1 MADLTRGFTTTDGI
15 DLNEVLYNTVLPIVD
30 LYNQEE
36 ELDLRAL
43 LCDDWDESYIKFDS
57 SGHWKFQK
65 LGEAEKPTSKK
76 RAWGKMQKDTAKY
89 GLDIGYTYD
98 WLMSE
103 SASAD
108 EIGRMAAQAV
118 ARDRALQTVVI
129 LDELL
134 TSGGFYNGS
143 FSANENMTTPPTYGV
158 NEFTAGHSHYVAS
171 GSATI
176 TLATLTAMKFHL
188 REHGFG
194 NGGLIGLLNSDMVQN
209 IENIAG
215 WYGSSVSSNAIPNP
229 VIDNVA
235 VDGFAGRLLGI
246 PWKSTEWMPVDY
258 LIVIGTPGAGETK
271 PCKYIQKKN
280 PSAKGLILTPGSY
293 DARYPII
300 DADYIHW
307 LEALVVMRGAG
318 VVYKLTTSSYS
329 NPTVTTNVIEQD

>member
-1 MADLTRGFTTTDGI
+1 MADITRGFTTTDGI

-43 LCDDWDESYIKFDS
+43 LCADWDESYIKFDA
-57 SGHWKFQK
+57 SGQWKFQK
-65 LGEAEKPTSKK
+65 LGESEKPTSRKK
-76 RAWGKMQKDTAKY
+76 AWGKMQKDTAKY

-103 SASAD
+103 AASSE
-108 EIGRMAAQAV
+108 EIARMAAKAV

-134 TSGGFYNGS
+134 TSGGFFSGS
-143 FSANENMTTPPTYGV
+143 FSAAEVMTAPPTYGV
-158 NEFTAGHSHYVAS
+158 NTFTGAHSHYVAS

-188 REHGFG
+188 REHGLG
-194 NGGLIGLLNSDMVQN
+194 NGNLLGFMNSDMVKN
-209 IENIAG
+209 IEDIAG
-215 WYGSSVSSNAIPNP
+215 WYGTSIATNLVPNP
-229 VIDNVA
+229 VIDGVA
-235 VDGFAGRLLGI
+235 LDGFAGRLLGI
-246 PWKSTEWMPVDY
+246 NWKSTEWMPTDY
-258 LIVIGTPGAGETK
+258 LIVIGTSSTGEDK
-271 PCKYIQKKN
+271 PCRYIQKKN

-293 DARYPII
+293 DPKYPII

-307 LEALVVMRGAG
+307 LEALVVARGAG
-318 VVYKLTTSSYS
+318 VVYNLTTGAYA

>member
-43 LCDDWDESYIKFDS
+43 LCSDWDESYIKFDA
-57 SGHWKFQK
+57 SGQWKFQK
-65 LGEAEKPTSKK
+65 LGESEKPTSKK
-76 RAWGKMQKDTAKY
+76 KAWGKMQKDTAKY

-103 SASAD
+103 AASAE
-108 EIGRMAAQAV
+108 EIGRMAAKAV
-118 ARDRALQTVVI
+118 ARDRALQTVII
-129 LDELL
+129 LSELL
-134 TSGGFYNGS
+134 TSGGFFSGS
-143 FSANENMTTPPTYGV
+143 FSANEKMTLPPTFGA
-158 NEFTAGHSHYVAS
+158 NTFAATHSHYVSA

-176 TLATLTAMKFHL
+176 TLATITAMKLHL

-194 NGGLIGLLNSDMVQN
+194 GGNIIGFMNSDMVKN
-209 IENIAG
+209 IEDLAG
-215 WYGSSVSSNAIPNP
+215 WTGTSVGTNGLANP
-229 VIDNVA
+229 VVDGVSI
-235 VDGFAGRLLGI
+235 DGFAGRLLGI
-246 PWKSTEWMPVDY
+246 NWKVTEWMPTDY
-258 LIVIGTPGAGETK
+258 LIVMGTPATGEDK
-271 PCKYIQKKN
+271 PCRYIQKKN

-293 DARYPII
+293 DPKYPII

-318 VVYKLTTSSYS
+318 VAYQLTTGAYT
-329 NPTVTTNVIEQD
+329 NPSITANVIEVD